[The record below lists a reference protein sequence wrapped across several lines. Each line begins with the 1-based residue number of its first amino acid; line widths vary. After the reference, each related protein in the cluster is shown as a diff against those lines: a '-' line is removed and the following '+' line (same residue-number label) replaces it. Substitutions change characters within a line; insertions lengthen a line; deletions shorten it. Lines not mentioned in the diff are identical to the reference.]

1 MADKKSKE
9 ETIVDKFKE
18 GFRTIKKE
26 LVQEDN
32 PNSPHLVL
40 SRMNAGILG
49 SYDREESEEPKEK
62 KKKHKKDKKEKKKKE
77 KEVTKEPAKYPFGE
91 EQFKRVVWGDDE

>member
-1 MADKKSKE
+1 MTDEKSKE
-9 ETIVDKFKE
+9 KTFVDTFKE

-32 PNSPHLVL
+32 PNSPHLVI

-49 SYDREESEEPKEK
+49 DSETETPPQKT
-62 KKKHKKDKKEKKKKE
+62 KDKPKR
-77 KEVTKEPAKYPFGE
+77 KEPEKHPFGE